1 MNPLI
6 KADKS
11 INNIRNLNKCVMS
24 PLPLARVCVALWRVH
39 VAAPVWMMAVMFR
52 RERLCCF
59 PLSSMSLVIFPR
71 HQCGI
76 NVWAGWLGSG
86 LVGAA
91 PHPLGPSPFF
101 LPPTSRRQL
110 HPQPHV
116 CLFQLYNTN
125 MAELVIILTISVC
138 ETVLGLFLSA
148 CCLYL
153 PPLSLSSPSYV
164 RGGSNGS
171 FSSDGSSFSAKKM
184 KKPSCCLPQS

>member
-1 MNPLI
+1 MKYNYNPMWKIIFIKPNKCMNPLI

-86 LVGAA
+86 RSCSPPFGPLPFLSTTHVTPPA
-91 PHPLGPSPFF
+91 PS
-101 LPPTSRRQL
+101 SAS
-110 HPQPHV
+110 
-116 CLFQLYNTN
+116 CLFIPGC
-125 MAELVIILTISVC
+125 IIPTWR
-138 ETVLGLFLSA
+138 
-148 CCLYL
+148 
-153 PPLSLSSPSYV
+153 SL
-164 RGGSNGS
+164 
-171 FSSDGSSFSAKKM
+171 
-184 KKPSCCLPQS
+184 